1 MNNLSKFQRGSNQR
15 RVERVSQATI
25 EVPTSEVRSSF
36 ESIRGLLID
45 WLSRKAGG
53 KLPESILR
61 GDTGDFDTIGFQRV
75 EAAALDDPLYW
86 AARQDD
92 QDRNFPRRSWIT
104 EAAIAPRENSVVIGY
119 RLHCVTLGESAPF
132 ARSVPRFMRE
142 IARSTVTC
150 LDGREIELKAR
161 RIDSDDDVEW
171 LFSLLASKSRA
182 HPVIGIAQSYRP
194 ADTQKDGYLIDA
206 DVVANALFGTAHVC
220 QISRGASEELS
231 KALGDLAVLNGG
243 VRSWRYPFTLEDSR
257 HGHPLATAK
266 NLDTWA
272 MGAGPAQFQIDLIDW
287 ALRHSAGRRDAEKA
301 LPPFALV
308 RHLVAQRE
316 RQIAKDAGRSDEDL
330 LALALADNDRLDR
343 EIDGMREE
351 QAQLLELADQDVRR
365 LQEERDDALTEQVRL
380 HSRLQHLEIALRERR
395 EEAVQIPDDLSAI
408 GDWCQENLDDRVVML
423 PRAINMA
430 RKSPFDDGPFVFQV
444 LLAIRDYYVPMRRTG
459 DAETKAAWDQKA
471 QELGLILTPSFAGA
485 GAGEFGDEYKVMWQ
499 GRNRELDMHFKGCS
513 SRDAR
518 YGFRCYFFWDDDAQA
533 VVVGAVPGH
542 LTTRAT

>member
-1 MNNLSKFQRGSNQR
+1 MNDLSNFQRGSNQR

-25 EVPTSEVRSSF
+25 EVPTSDVQTSF

-53 KLPESILR
+53 KLPESILN

-75 EAAALDDPLYW
+75 ETAALNDPLYW

-104 EAAIAPRENSVVIGY
+104 EAAIAPRENSVVLGY
-119 RLHCVTLGESAPF
+119 RLHCVTLGEPAPF
-132 ARSVPRFMRE
+132 ARSVPRFMRDV
-142 IARSTVTC
+142 ARSHDTC
-150 LDGREIELKAR
+150 LDGREIELSAR

-171 LFSLLASKSRA
+171 LFSLLASESRV

-194 ADTQKDGYLIDA
+194 TDAQNDGYLLDA
-206 DVVANALFGTAHVC
+206 DFVANALFGTAHVC
-220 QISRGASEELS
+220 MISRRASDELA

-243 VRSWRYPFTLEDSR
+243 ARSWRYPFTLEDSR
-257 HGHPLATAK
+257 HWHPLATARH
-266 NLDTWA
+266 LDNWA
-272 MGAGPAQFQIDLIDW
+272 MGAGPTQFQKEVIDW

-301 LPPFALV
+301 LPPFAQV

-316 RQIAKDAGRSDEDL
+316 RQIAQVEGRSDEDL

-343 EIDGMREE
+343 EMVGMREE
-351 QAQLLELADQDVRR
+351 HAQLLEFADQDVKR

-380 HSRLQHLEIALRERR
+380 FSRLQHLEKALRERR
-395 EEAVQIPDDLSAI
+395 DEAIVIPDDLGEI
-408 GDWCQENLDDRVVML
+408 GEWCQTNLDDRVVML

-430 RKSPFDDGPFVFQV
+430 RKSPFDDGSFVYQV
-444 LLAIRDYYVPMRRTG
+444 LLALRDFYVPMRRSG
-459 DAETKAAWDQKA
+459 DAEIKAAWDQRT
-471 QELGLILTPSFAGA
+471 QELGLTLTPSFAGT

-499 GRNRELDMHFKGCS
+499 GQNRELDMHLKGCS
-513 SRDAR
+513 SRDPR
-518 YGFRCYFFWDDDAQA
+518 YGFRCYFFWDDDSRAA
-533 VVVGAVPGH
+533 VVGALPGH